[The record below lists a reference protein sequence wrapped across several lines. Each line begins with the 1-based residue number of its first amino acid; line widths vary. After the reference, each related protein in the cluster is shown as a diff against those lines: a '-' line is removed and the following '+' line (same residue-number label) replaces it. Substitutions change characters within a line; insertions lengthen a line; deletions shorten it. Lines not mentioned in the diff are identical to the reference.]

1 MQAWQIQSN
10 TSEEC
15 EDIPI
20 PEAEDAEEG
29 RDDLLGGGRE
39 GREGSSSS
47 PVRSIILPIE
57 SKIKLDTAKYQ
68 MKITHQAK
76 TTITNFKSHATILLL
91 GGTHAELIV
100 QLTLLYF
107 SAIVIEL
114 NWDGMMFLNSVDNF
128 QIQKIYLKWN
138 PIIEICFGSWVLVP
152 GTARKKQKN
161 KKQLSGCTRFANK

>member
-57 SKIKLDTAKYQ
+57 FKTKLNTAKYQ
-68 MKITHQAK
+68 LKIAHQAK

-100 QLTLLYF
+100 QLTLLYL

-114 NWDGMMFLNSVDNF
+114 RWDDVFQFMIIFKFKKFNSN
-128 QIQKIYLKWN
+128 LKSNHRDLFWVLG
-138 PIIEICFGSWVLVP
+138 PGSWDCSLV
-152 GTARKKQKN
+152 RKKQK
-161 KKQLSGCTRFANK
+161 